1 MMYHDKL
8 GLHPKQKSKIRSSDT
23 PLPYNLKVRD
33 HMISDMDYYR
43 MTVEEVLSKL
53 KTSDEGL
60 NREEAKKR
68 LKKYGKNALKATVKT
83 PKWLMFLSQ
92 FKELLVMV
100 LIVAGFISIFL
111 GLVYN
116 DTGSFK
122 NAIAMFIIVFINAVI
137 GFVQKYKAEQII
149 NKLRSL
155 IKSPAKIM
163 QDGEMIEIGQDELV
177 PGDIIKVD
185 EGDKIPADIRI
196 IKSFNLKTN
205 DFSLTGESMPQGKHS
220 NAIKEK
226 VVLADRDNM
235 AYVGTTVASG
245 NATGVVTA
253 TGMNTEMGK
262 IADMTQET
270 IDIKSPLQEE
280 LELLA
285 RNLTSIVIVVSIA
298 LFIIAQWQGLRLDTS
313 LIYALGIAVSSVPQ
327 ALPAQVT
334 VALSTGSNRLAGKKA
349 VVKNLSSVETLGST
363 TVICTDKTGTLTK
376 NEMTV
381 KKAWFNGKGYSF
393 TGIGYK
399 PKGTIVDEEGNELSQ
414 EQINEIEI
422 MMDAATMAS
431 NAEVHAP
438 DDQHDGWYPVGDPTE
453 AALITMSTKIGTR
466 STKEDKENIE
476 LIKFPFDSE
485 RKRMS
490 SVRDIREEYDDGRV
504 AEALEGD
511 TEGMIVLAM
520 KGATDS
526 VLSISK
532 YIYKDGKAVP
542 ITEEDKNKIRC
553 INEKYS
559 KKAMRVLSFAY
570 RPLEKSGKDYIEEE
584 VEKDVI
590 FLGLVGMIDP
600 PKEGV
605 REAVRGCHDAHI
617 RIFIMTGD
625 HAITAKAVG
634 EEIGLSKDG
643 DAPTVIT
650 GAELKDMSDKDLSN
664 TMIKHET
671 LIFSRVDPEDKLRIV
686 NILEK
691 VGEIVAVTGDGVN
704 DAPALKRAHIGVA
717 MGEKGTDVAK
727 EASELVLLDDS
738 FPTLVHA
745 VREGRTIYNNLKK
758 TVLASMTTNGAEL
771 TTVLAGLAAIG
782 LFGWAPWAIPILV
795 IQILA
800 IDLLAEVMPLTFLT
814 YDPSSKAMMRSPPRS
829 RDEHILNFFTSTEV
843 IFFGLLMGLLAVSN
857 YWFYMEKSGISLT
870 QSWDPALGLDYAKAT
885 TISYLTIAYCQF
897 FNILSRRYEYQ
908 SLFNRNFF
916 SNKIILYSIV
926 VSIGMVF
933 LGVYGPFISD
943 FLEFASIG
951 LYGWLQ
957 VLAAAGVFLLS
968 FEILKVFKR
977 RKRQ

>member
-1 MMYHDKL
+1 MVPSYIRRNMA
-8 GLHPKQKSKIRSSDT
+8 SKDE
-23 PLPYNLKVRD
+23 
-33 HMISDMDYYR
+33 YYR
-43 MTVEEVLSKL
+43 MTVEEVLDAL
-53 KTSDEGL
+53 NTSDDGL
-60 NREEAKKR
+60 DRGEANKR
-68 LKKYGKNALKATVKT
+68 LKKYGKNELQAKVKV
-83 PKWLMFLSQ
+83 PRWLMFLSQ

-100 LIVAGFISIFL
+100 LIVAGIISIFL
-111 GLVYN
+111 GVVYN
-116 DTGSFK
+116 DPGSFK
-122 NAIAMFIIVFINAVI
+122 NAIAMFIIVFINAII

-149 NKLRSL
+149 DKLRSL
-155 IKSPAKIM
+155 IRSPAKIM
-163 QDGEMIEIGQDELV
+163 QGGEMIEIGQGELV
-177 PGDIIKVD
+177 PGDIVKVE
-185 EGDKIPADIRI
+185 EGDKIPADMRI

-220 NAIKEK
+220 NAIEDK

-245 NATGVVTA
+245 DAVGVVTA

-270 IDIKSPLQEE
+270 TDIKSPLQKE

-285 RNLTSIVIVVSIA
+285 RNLTAIVIVVSVA
-298 LFIIAQWQGLRLDTS
+298 LFAVARWQGLRLDTS

-334 VALSTGSNRLAGKKA
+334 VALSTGSSRLAKRNA

-381 KKAWFNGKGYSF
+381 KRAWFNGKEYGF

-399 PKGTIVDEEGNELSQ
+399 PEGTIVDEEKKELTQ

-431 NAEVHAP
+431 SAEVHAP
-438 DDQHDGWYPVGDPTE
+438 DEQHDSWYPVGDPTE

-466 STKEDKENIE
+466 SPSEDKENVE
-476 LIKFPFDSE
+476 LIKFPFNSE

-490 SVRDIREEYDDGRV
+490 SVRDIGEEYDGDRV
-504 AEALEGD
+504 AAAFEGD
-511 TEGMIVLAM
+511 TEGMVVLAM

-526 VLSISK
+526 VLSVSK
-532 YIYKDGKAVP
+532 YIYRDGEAVP
-542 ITEEDKNKIRC
+542 ITEDDKKKIKA
-553 INEKYS
+553 INERYS

-570 RPLEKSGKDYIEEE
+570 RPLEKSGEDYVEEE

-605 REAVRGCHDAHI
+605 KEAVQGCHEAKI

-625 HAITAKAVG
+625 HAITARAVG
-634 EEIGLSKDG
+634 EEIGLTKDG
-643 DAPTVIT
+643 GEPTVIT
-650 GAELKDMSDKDLSN
+650 GGELKDISDDDLADI
-664 TMIKHET
+664 MEKHET
-671 LIFSRVDPEDKLRIV
+671 LIFSRVDPADKLRIV
-686 NILEK
+686 NILERS
-691 VGEIVAVTGDGVN
+691 GEIVAVTGDGVN

-782 LFGWAPWAIPILV
+782 IFGWGPWAIPILV

-814 YDPSSKAMMRSPPRS
+814 YDPHSKALMKSPPRS
-829 RDEHILNFFTSTEV
+829 QLDHILDFFTSAEV
-843 IFFGLLMGLLAVSN
+843 IFFGLLIGLLAAGN
-857 YWFYMEKSGISLT
+857 FWFFMERNGISLT
-870 QSWDPALGLDYAKAT
+870 QSWDASLTLYYAQAT
-885 TISYLTIAYCQF
+885 TISYLTIVYCQF
-897 FNILSRRYEYQ
+897 FNIMSRRYEYQ
-908 SLFNRNFF
+908 SLFSRNFF
-916 SNKIILYSIV
+916 SNKIILYSILA
-926 VSIGMVF
+926 SMGMVF
-933 LGVYGPFISD
+933 LGIYGPFISD

-951 LYGWLQ
+951 LDGWLQ
-957 VLAAAGVFLLS
+957 VFGAAGIFLLS

-977 RKRQ
+977 R